1 MYPIWN
7 HYVYT
12 LLNNKAGTMNATDY
26 RAYRDEQVIRKE
38 LNKPKATKESR
49 TSNYSY
55 TATQSSKTIIATKEQ
70 AIKNTLLSYKRLNN
84 KYLELNESIK
94 HYTPTANIAKYGD
107 IASHTNK
114 KHDISDEIVK
124 HEKIAIQLINTSMM
138 RLHIKDCL
146 YSTTTL
152 THSEILYLINAYV
165 DEREKISYAKSR
177 RIIKKIVSLNIEIP
191 TIEQAKNYLNEKCN
205 ENP

>member
-1 MYPIWN
+1 
-7 HYVYT
+7 
-12 LLNNKAGTMNATDY
+12 MNASNY
-26 RAYRDEQVIRKE
+26 RAYRDEQAILKE
-38 LNKPKATKESR
+38 LNKPKTAKKSR

-55 TATQSSKTIIATKEQ
+55 TATQSPKTIITTKEQ

-124 HEKIAIQLINTSMM
+124 YENMAIQLINTSMM

-146 YSTTTL
+146 FKTTTL
-152 THSEILYLINAYV
+152 AHSDILYLINAYV
-165 DEREKISYAKSR
+165 DKREKISYAKSR
-177 RIIKKIVSLNIEIP
+177 RIIKKIVSLNIKIP

>member
-1 MYPIWN
+1 
-7 HYVYT
+7 
-12 LLNNKAGTMNATDY
+12 MNASDY
-26 RAYRDEQVIRKE
+26 RTYRDEQVIRKE
-38 LNKPKATKESR
+38 LNKPKTAKKSR

-55 TATQSSKTIIATKEQ
+55 TATQSPKAIITTKEQ
-70 AIKNTLLSYKRLNN
+70 AIKDTLLSYKRLNN
-84 KYLELNESIK
+84 KYLELNEMIN
-94 HYTPTANIAKYGD
+94 HYTPTANIAKYGG
-107 IASHTNK
+107 IASRTNK

-146 YSTTTL
+146 YSTTAL

-177 RIIKKIVSLNIEIP
+177 RIIKKIVSRNIEIP
-191 TIEQAKNYLNEKCN
+191 TIERVNNYLNEKYKD
-205 ENP
+205 NP

>member
-1 MYPIWN
+1 
-7 HYVYT
+7 
-12 LLNNKAGTMNATDY
+12 MNASDY

-38 LNKPKATKESR
+38 LNKPKTTKESH

-55 TATQSSKTIIATKEQ
+55 TATQSSKTIITTKEQ
-70 AIKNTLLSYKRLNN
+70 AIKDTLLSYKRLNN
-84 KYLELNESIK
+84 KYLELNEMIN
-94 HYTPTANIAKYGD
+94 HYTPTANIAKYGG

-124 HEKIAIQLINTSMM
+124 HKKIVIQLINTSMM

-146 YSTTTL
+146 YSTTAL

-177 RIIKKIVSLNIEIP
+177 RIIKKIVSLNIKIP
-191 TIEQAKNYLNEKCN
+191 TIEQAKKYLNEKYN

>member
-1 MYPIWN
+1 
-7 HYVYT
+7 
-12 LLNNKAGTMNATDY
+12 MNASDY

-55 TATQSSKTIIATKEQ
+55 MATQSAKSLIATKEQ
-70 AIKNTLLSYKRLNN
+70 AIKDTLLSYKRLNN
-84 KYLELNESIK
+84 KYLELNEMIN
-94 HYTPTANIAKYGD
+94 HYTPTANIAKYGG
-107 IASHTNK
+107 IASRTNK

-146 YSTTTL
+146 YSTTAL

-191 TIEQAKNYLNEKCN
+191 TIEQAKKYLNEKYN

>member
-1 MYPIWN
+1 
-7 HYVYT
+7 
-12 LLNNKAGTMNATDY
+12 MNATDY

-55 TATQSSKTIIATKEQ
+55 TATQLSKTIIATKEQ

-94 HYTPTANIAKYGD
+94 YYTPTANISKYGG
-107 IASHTNK
+107 IATHTNK
-114 KHDISDEIVK
+114 KYDISDEIVK
-124 HEKIAIQLINTSMM
+124 YENMAIQLINTSMM

-146 YSTTTL
+146 YKTTIL
-152 THSEILYLINAYV
+152 AHSDILYLINAYV
-165 DEREKISYAKSR
+165 DEREKISYAKSK

-191 TIEQAKNYLNEKCN
+191 TIEQVNNYLNEKYKD
-205 ENP
+205 NPWPYKRIYFD